1 MNKNQKTLAVAGAAG
16 LGLLTVAY
24 FWSRMTA
31 LGGGTTSPSMPR
43 PPSSTLPGPT
53 SPGAAQPTGPN
64 VIPVTINRATG
75 LDVHSSP
82 GGTVIGH
89 LNFRADASQIGA
101 NNTGWIQISTPQI
114 TGWVCSTCPEQ
125 PNSAN
130 DISAGTRK
138 PWVRPK

>member
-24 FWSRMTA
+24 FWSRMGA
-31 LGGGTTSPSMPR
+31 LGGTTSPPVMR
-43 PPSSTLPGPT
+43 PPVPTMPGSIP
-53 SPGAAQPTGPN
+53 PGTAQPTGPN

-82 GGTVIGH
+82 GGPVIGH
-89 LNFRADASQIGA
+89 LNFRADANQIGA
-101 NNTGWIQISTPQI
+101 NNTGWIQISTPQL